1 MEGTRFF
8 DLARWDN
15 NTGTVMAP
23 ELNAFA
29 AAEKVRPTIFAI
41 NNTSTFTARKNEY
54 YPIPQQQIDIENAF
68 GTVNLKQNQG
78 Y

>member
-1 MEGTRFF
+1 
-8 DLARWDN
+8 
-15 NTGTVMAP
+15 MAP

-29 AAEKVRPTIFAI
+29 AAEKQRPTIFAI
-41 NNTSTFTARKNEY
+41 NQQATFTPRKNEY
-54 YPIPQQQIDIENAF
+54 FPIPQQQIDIENAF